1 MNMISGQIMGIFK
14 VEPGGCAGGVDIKF
28 EKKRGSKDDSKVF
41 GLFTRTMDIPLVRW
55 GGGKL
60 QTASLI
66 NITHLSVPEK
76 HCNECCWKPA
86 MYPNC

>member
-55 GGGKL
+55 GG
-60 QTASLI
+60 QTTNSIINKHHSLV
-66 NITHLSVPEK
+66 S
-76 HCNECCWKPA
+76 A
-86 MYPNC
+86 

>member
-55 GGGKL
+55 GGGG
-60 QTASLI
+60 QTTNSIINKHHSLV
-66 NITHLSVPEK
+66 S
-76 HCNECCWKPA
+76 A
-86 MYPNC
+86 